1 MGSRTLGLHTV
12 GRGGIA
18 PRTTSL
24 TYHVLTSSSAQYL
37 FAFIC
42 TGLSSSYLMSS
53 GATYGPIFSF
63 RPFIPT
69 ITPPNPTLS
78 ILKEKWEFN
87 FTQAYFPH
95 TYVISSRVGVFSPAK
110 EHAPDAST
118 SGTPQHLLRTAP
130 YPPRSTM

>member
-1 MGSRTLGLHTV
+1 
-12 GRGGIA
+12 
-18 PRTTSL
+18 
-24 TYHVLTSSSAQYL
+24 
-37 FAFIC
+37 
-42 TGLSSSYLMSS
+42 MSS

-130 YPPRSTM
+130 CPPRSTM

>member
-1 MGSRTLGLHTV
+1 
-12 GRGGIA
+12 
-18 PRTTSL
+18 
-24 TYHVLTSSSAQYL
+24 
-37 FAFIC
+37 
-42 TGLSSSYLMSS
+42 MSS
-53 GATYGPIFSF
+53 GATHGPIFSF

-69 ITPPNPTLS
+69 ITLPNPTLS
-78 ILKEKWEFN
+78 ILEEKWDFN

-110 EHAPDAST
+110 EHAPHASA